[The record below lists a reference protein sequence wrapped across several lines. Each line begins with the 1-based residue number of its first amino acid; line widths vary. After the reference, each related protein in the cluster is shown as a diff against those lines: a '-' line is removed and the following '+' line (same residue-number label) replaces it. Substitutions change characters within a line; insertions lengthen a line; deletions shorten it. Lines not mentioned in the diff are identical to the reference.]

1 MKPLWF
7 DGTKQ
12 TFGILDLQRK
22 FMHFVVCIKQI
33 LDPEIP
39 PADFRLDVAAQQATP
54 GSAAQVISI
63 FDENAIEV
71 ALQARDKSGSGKITA
86 LSIGPPSAIDAL
98 RKALS
103 MRVDDAVLLPA
114 EDYPN
119 LDAQGTAKVLG
130 AAIRKLEAVDV
141 VLCGREAG
149 DWHSGVVPGFLAA
162 KLGWAYTSLVASCE
176 IESNQLRLR
185 RQTEDGWE
193 IVQSAIPA
201 VVSVTNDGG
210 NLPRIPKVKDNMLA
224 FRRQI
229 PSWPAAQLNLAASD
243 ASGANGSLEKKGLY
257 IPKVDRTC
265 EFVAGENS
273 TEKAQKLIEKLAAL
287 HVI

>member
-1 MKPLWF
+1 
-7 DGTKQ
+7 
-12 TFGILDLQRK
+12 
-22 FMHFVVCIKQI
+22 MHIVVCIKQI

-39 PADFRLDVAAQQATP
+39 PADFRLDASARQAAS

-63 FDENAIEV
+63 FDENALEV
-71 ALQARDKSGSGKITA
+71 ALQARDKAGAGKITA
-86 LSIGPPSAIDAL
+86 ISIGPSSAIDGL

-114 EDYPN
+114 EDYPS

-130 AAIRKLEAVDV
+130 SAIRKLEAVDL

-149 DWHSGVVPGFLAA
+149 DWHSGIVPGFLAA
-162 KLGWAYTSLVASCE
+162 ELGWAFTSLVASCD
-176 IESNQLRLR
+176 IENNQLRLR

-193 IVQSAIPA
+193 IVRSATPA
-201 VVSVTNDGG
+201 VISVTNDGS

-229 PSWPAAQLNLAASD
+229 PSWPAAQLNVAVAD
-243 ASGANGSLEKKGLY
+243 AVGANGSLEMTSLF

-265 EFVAGENS
+265 EFVGGENS
-273 TEKAQKLIEKLAAL
+273 TERAQKLVEKLADL
-287 HVI
+287 QVI